1 MEVLS
6 FFVGNNNPKKGLS
19 PLIFRFLFRYLL
31 QISEKGVPCAN
42 AMAEIIP
49 NEPDT
54 DHAGGGIFLS
64 VYFCF
69 FSIKAS
75 VWMLLFLLFMIWFNT
90 KGAYVSSTIHYSF
103 YRYHWLC

>member
-1 MEVLS
+1 MIGEEGVPLEVLS
-6 FFVGNNNPKKGLS
+6 FFVGNNNPKKGIS

-31 QISEKGVPCAN
+31 PCAN

-69 FSIKAS
+69 FPSKR
-75 VWMLLFLLFMIWFNT
+75 LC
-90 KGAYVSSTIHYSF
+90 GCSF
-103 YRYHWLC
+103 FCCL

>member
-1 MEVLS
+1 MLS
-6 FFVGNNNPKKGLS
+6 FFVGNYNPKKGLS

-54 DHAGGGIFLS
+54 DHAVAGSHID
-64 VYFCF
+64 F
-69 FSIKAS
+69 FRDTCA
-75 VWMLLFLLFMIWFNT
+75 
-90 KGAYVSSTIHYSF
+90 
-103 YRYHWLC
+103 

>member
-1 MEVLS
+1 MIGEESVPLEVLS

-49 NEPDT
+49 NEPGRVMPLREKQKT
-54 DHAGGGIFLS
+54 PAILNHQYFRGFL
-64 VYFCF
+64 
-69 FSIKAS
+69 IK
-75 VWMLLFLLFMIWFNT
+75 IN
-90 KGAYVSSTIHYSF
+90 I
-103 YRYHWLC
+103 

>member
-1 MEVLS
+1 MIGEESVPLEVLS

-31 QISEKGVPCAN
+31 QISEKGVPCVN

-69 FSIKAS
+69 FHQS
-75 VWMLLFLLFMIWFNT
+75 VCVDAPFLLFMI
-90 KGAYVSSTIHYSF
+90 
-103 YRYHWLC
+103 

>member
-1 MEVLS
+1 MIGEESVPLEVLS

-54 DHAGGGIFLS
+54 DHADGGIFLS

-69 FSIKAS
+69 FPSKRLCGCSFS
-75 VWMLLFLLFMIWFNT
+75 VVYDM
-90 KGAYVSSTIHYSF
+90 V
-103 YRYHWLC
+103 